1 MSLNK
6 HTKAELLEMLSSKGI
21 DAKSSMKKAELI
33 ELLEG
38 SNETVIDE
46 TTVGM
51 SEPTAQSEA
60 NTKPSATQPA
70 LLVVGVFVF
79 LAILAWVILS

>member
-6 HTKAELLEMLSSKGI
+6 HTKAELLEMLASRGI

-38 SNETVIDE
+38 STESERDE
-46 TTVGM
+46 TKLET
-51 SEPTAQSEA
+51 SEPTTQNEA
-60 NTKPSATQPA
+60 NTKPSAAQPA
-70 LLVVGVFVF
+70 LLVVGVFII
-79 LAILAWVILS
+79 LAVLAWVILS

>member
-6 HTKAELLEMLSSKGI
+6 NTKAELLEMLASRGI

-46 TTVGM
+46 TTVET
-51 SEPTAQSEA
+51 SEPTAQNEA
-60 NTKPSATQPA
+60 NTKPSAAQPA
-70 LLVVGVFVF
+70 LLVVGVFV
-79 LAILAWVILS
+79 ILAVLAWLIVG

>member
-6 HTKAELLEMLSSKGI
+6 HTKAELLEMLASKGI

-46 TTVGM
+46 TTVETP
-51 SEPTAQSEA
+51 EPTAQNEV
-60 NTKPSATQPA
+60 NTKPSAAQPV
-70 LLVVGVFVF
+70 LLVVGVFV
-79 LAILAWVILS
+79 ILAVLAWMILS

>member
-6 HTKAELLEMLSSKGI
+6 HTKAELLEMLASKGV

-46 TTVGM
+46 NTVETP
-51 SEPTAQSEA
+51 EPTAQNEV
-60 NTKPSATQPA
+60 NTKPSAAQPA
-70 LLVVGVFVF
+70 LLVVGVFVI
-79 LAILAWVILS
+79 LAVLAWVILG

>member
-1 MSLNK
+1 MSFNK

-46 TTVGM
+46 TTVETP
-51 SEPTAQSEA
+51 EPTAQNEV
-60 NTKPSATQPA
+60 NTKPSAAQPA
-70 LLVVGVFVF
+70 LLVVGVFVI
-79 LAILAWVILS
+79 LAVLAWVILS

>member
-6 HTKAELLEMLSSKGI
+6 HTKAELLEMLTSKGI

-38 SNETVIDE
+38 STETVNEE
-46 TTVGM
+46 TKLET
-51 SEPTAQSEA
+51 SEPTTQNEA
-60 NTKPSATQPA
+60 NTKPSAAQPV
-70 LLVVGVFVF
+70 LLVVGVFVI
-79 LAILAWVILS
+79 LAVLAWAILS

>member
-6 HTKAELLEMLSSKGI
+6 HTKAELLEMLTSKGI

-38 SNETVIDE
+38 SNETVINE
-46 TTVGM
+46 TTEETP
-51 SEPTAQSEA
+51 EPTTQNEA
-60 NTKPSATQPA
+60 NTKPSAAQPA
-70 LLVVGVFVF
+70 LLVVGVFVI
-79 LAILAWVILS
+79 LAVLAWAILS

>member
-38 SNETVIDE
+38 NTETERGE
-46 TTVGM
+46 TTLET
-51 SEPTAQSEA
+51 SHPTAQNEA
-60 NTKPSATQPA
+60 NTKPSVAQPA
-70 LLVVGVFVF
+70 LLVVGVFV
-79 LAILAWVILS
+79 ILAVLAWMILG

>member
-6 HTKAELLEMLSSKGI
+6 HTKAELIEMLQSKGI

-38 SNETVIDE
+38 STETMNDE
-46 TTVGM
+46 TTVET
-51 SEPTAQSEA
+51 SAPTAQNEA
-60 NTKPSATQPA
+60 NTKPSAAQPA
-70 LLVVGVFVF
+70 LLVVGVFVI
-79 LAILAWVILS
+79 LAVLAWVIVG

>member
-6 HTKAELLEMLSSKGI
+6 NTKAELLEMLTSKGI

-38 SNETVIDE
+38 STETVNDE
-46 TTVGM
+46 TTVET
-51 SEPTAQSEA
+51 SAPTAQNEA
-60 NTKPSATQPA
+60 NTKPSAAQPA
-70 LLVVGVFVF
+70 LLVVGVFVI
-79 LAILAWVILS
+79 LAVLAWVIVG

>member
-6 HTKAELLEMLSSKGI
+6 HTKAELLEMLTSKGI

-38 SNETVIDE
+38 STYTVRDE
-46 TTVGM
+46 TKVET
-51 SEPTAQSEA
+51 SKPTAQNET
-60 NTKPSATQPA
+60 NTKPSASQPA
-70 LLVVGVFVF
+70 LLVVGVFVI
-79 LAILAWVILS
+79 LAVMAWVILA

>member
-6 HTKAELLEMLSSKGI
+6 NTKAELLEMLASKGI

-38 SNETVIDE
+38 STETVNDE
-46 TTVGM
+46 TTVET
-51 SEPTAQSEA
+51 SAPTAQNEA
-60 NTKPSATQPA
+60 NTKPSAAQPA
-70 LLVVGVFVF
+70 LLVVGVFVI
-79 LAILAWVILS
+79 LAVLAWVIVG